1 MWIFWYVL
9 HSQTIK
15 IIFPNTKFFKVLYH
29 IYFCMVQSKFS
40 WCNSNLF
47 SRNRLS
53 HLQQTAAFIYLFK
66 RNSAWSY
73 IISYITE
80 KFFCIWRSLVQ
91 KELTLVWKWCKY
103 SVFFQ
108 WVFHEIIKEIVVTAA
123 YTRTRQANMC
133 KQTQSIL

>member
-1 MWIFWYVL
+1 MWIFRNIL
-9 HSQTIK
+9 HTQTIK
-15 IIFPNTKFFKVLYH
+15 IIFLRTKFFKVLYH
-29 IYFCMVQSKFS
+29 IYWCMIQSKFS
-40 WCNSNLF
+40 WCNANPF
-47 SRNRLS
+47 SRNGLS

-66 RNSAWSY
+66 RNYVRRY
-73 IISYITE
+73 IINYITS
-80 KFFCIWRSLVQ
+80 KCFCIRRTLVQ
-91 KELTLVWKWCKY
+91 NELPLVGKWCKY